1 MMDIDDLM
9 KRINNTE
16 AEAKQEI
23 GDQDD
28 PRAQRRNADRRHGFE
43 RYEVLVKAKTLIS
56 LFGKIFKKE
65 KRT

>member
-1 MMDIDDLM
+1 MNYEDLM
-9 KRINNTE
+9 ARINKSYS
-16 AEAKQEI
+16 EAKQNI

-28 PRAQRRNADRRHGFE
+28 TRVKWRNADRRRGFK

-65 KRT
+65 KRK